1 VKLLLLALVLAAP
14 ADDDLKRARDR
25 YEFGAWADAAG
36 ASRQLL
42 LGHPDLTEAQRVEA
56 YRLLGLAEYQLGD
69 RDQARTAFVNLL
81 SLTPDYS
88 LDPFLVPPP
97 IVEFFDKVKR
107 EHEPQLA
114 PLRERKRQLKE
125 QQRLAEEA
133 QRHLLAE
140 EQARTGPPAKIL
152 RVQENIYLFN
162 WLPFGAGQ
170 FQNGQRTKGLV
181 VATSQLALGILNI
194 GSVVIHNQI
203 ASDRSRYCTIRD
215 TSNCSSPPITDSDR
229 RLLSNLDVARYVTAA
244 LFWGVYAYSVVD
256 AHLNYVPRIETEVTP
271 DRSGAEVKLSWSF

>member
-1 VKLLLLALVLAAP
+1 MKFFLLALLLSAP

-25 YEFGAWADAAG
+25 YEFGAWADTAG
-36 ASRQLL
+36 GVRLL
-42 LGHPDLTEAQRVEA
+42 LLNHPDLTEHQSIEA

-69 RDQARTAFVNLL
+69 RDQARAAFVNLL
-81 SLTPDYS
+81 SLDPDFS

-97 IVEFFDKVKR
+97 IVEFFDKVKQDR
-107 EHEPQLA
+107 EPQLG

-133 QRHLLAE
+133 QRQLLAE
-140 EQARTGPPAKIL
+140 EQVRAGPPAKIL

-162 WLPFGAGQ
+162 WLPLGAGQ

-181 VATSQLALGILNI
+181 IATSQLVLGAVNLT
-194 GSVVIHNQI
+194 SVLLHNQI

-215 TSNCSSPPITDSDR
+215 TANCSNPPITDSDR
-229 RLLSNLDVARYVTAA
+229 RLLNNLDLARYITAG
-244 LFWGVYAYSVVD
+244 LFWAIYAYGVID
-256 AHLNYVPRIETEVTP
+256 AHVNYVPRIETEVTP
-271 DRSGAEVKLSWSF
+271 DRAGGEVKLSWSF